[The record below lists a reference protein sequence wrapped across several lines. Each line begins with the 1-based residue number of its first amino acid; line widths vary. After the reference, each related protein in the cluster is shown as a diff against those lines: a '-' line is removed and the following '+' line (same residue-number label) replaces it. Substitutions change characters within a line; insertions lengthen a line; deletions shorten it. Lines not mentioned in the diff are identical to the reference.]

1 MARTVPAAAWS
12 AVMVLLI
19 LYPAALAAESVFL
32 KDGSIVEG
40 RVVRENDRE
49 VQLALSA
56 GGRSSIPRGEILRT
70 VYHEEYKQKRFIYLM
85 SGEMIEGFIVD
96 EDRETYT
103 YRRDLASARE
113 NRVARSKVDFISK
126 RRLEVKEKKEK
137 IETAAVKGAMVRGA
151 VSDTARTESRREGLI
166 SRAPRVRIGGGPGPL
181 GGGLGWKDIDGRG
194 WEDQMSVLVDVII
207 WRERDADGSGF
218 DFYLRG
224 GIKTYSAY
232 PVETQSGQ
240 VRLGTFV
247 NAYIGESK
255 VPATDNVIIFD
266 INHYYLSPGA
276 RYSRGMYFL
285 GILWQGYVMLHYQ
298 YSRVELDTELQVDLG
313 GGVWSEPRGKKYEYT
328 SHGIAGGAGVELGL
342 FRYFG
347 VFAELTYGYSPA
359 MPSDRNLEE
368 FAINFGLTW
377 RTSYL

>member
-1 MARTVPAAAWS
+1 MARWEDAMARTVPAAAWS

-56 GGRSSIPRGEILRT
+56 GGRRSIPRGEILRT

-137 IETAAVKGAMVRGA
+137 VEDATAKGAMVRGA

-224 GIKTYSAY
+224 GIKT
-232 PVETQSGQ
+232 
-240 VRLGTFV
+240 
-247 NAYIGESK
+247 
-255 VPATDNVIIFD
+255 
-266 INHYYLSPGA
+266 
-276 RYSRGMYFL
+276 
-285 GILWQGYVMLHYQ
+285 
-298 YSRVELDTELQVDLG
+298 
-313 GGVWSEPRGKKYEYT
+313 
-328 SHGIAGGAGVELGL
+328 
-342 FRYFG
+342 
-347 VFAELTYGYSPA
+347 
-359 MPSDRNLEE
+359 
-368 FAINFGLTW
+368 
-377 RTSYL
+377 

>member
-32 KDGSIVEG
+32 KDGSIIEG

-49 VQLALSA
+49 VQLALST
-56 GGRSSIPRGEILRT
+56 GGRRSIPRGEILRT

-137 IETAAVKGAMVRGA
+137 VETAAVKGGKDPAAEGRVPTGTRRDEMV
-151 VSDTARTESRREGLI
+151 
-166 SRAPRVRIGGGPGPL
+166 SRAPRVRVGTGWSN
-181 GGGLGWKDIDGRG
+181 GLGYNWDNNTLITIDVAALRLRDRSGNGLDLLVRG
-194 WEDQMSVLVDVII
+194 KLHYMEQEWGNIQELRDWTGDFEIDPAIIELHSVSLTHIGLGAGVRYAHGGYLWGVMIQGYATLLAQYSFN
-207 WRERDADGSGF
+207 E
-218 DFYLRG
+218 FYLEGADVG
-224 GIKTYSAY
+224 GNNDDIIEKFNTLGL
-232 PVETQSGQ
+232 VSG
-240 VRLGTFV
+240 L
-247 NAYIGESK
+247 
-255 VPATDNVIIFD
+255 
-266 INHYYLSPGA
+266 
-276 RYSRGMYFL
+276 
-285 GILWQGYVMLHYQ
+285 
-298 YSRVELDTELQVDLG
+298 
-313 GGVWSEPRGKKYEYT
+313 
-328 SHGIAGGAGVELGL
+328 GVELGL
-342 FRYFG
+342 FKYMGIFC
-347 VFAELTYGYSPA
+347 EINYGYAPA
-359 MPSDRNLEE
+359 LDNEVNLEDVS
-368 FAINFGLTW
+368 ALFGLTW

>member
-49 VQLALSA
+49 VQLALST
-56 GGRSSIPRGEILRT
+56 GGRRSIPRGEILRT

-137 IETAAVKGAMVRGA
+137 VEDATAKGGKDLAAEGRVPTGTRRDEMV
-151 VSDTARTESRREGLI
+151 
-166 SRAPRVRIGGGPGPL
+166 SRAPRVRVGTGWSN
-181 GGGLGWKDIDGRG
+181 GLGYHWDNNTLITIDVAALR
-194 WEDQMSVLVDVII
+194 L
-207 WRERDADGSGF
+207 RDRSGNGF
-218 DFYLRG
+218 DLLVRG
-224 GIKTYSAY
+224 K
-232 PVETQSGQ
+232 
-240 VRLGTFV
+240 
-247 NAYIGESK
+247 
-255 VPATDNVIIFD
+255 
-266 INHYYLSPGA
+266 
-276 RYSRGMYFL
+276 
-285 GILWQGYVMLHYQ
+285 LHYMEQ
-298 YSRVELDTELQVDLG
+298 EWGNIQELRDWTGDFEIDPAFIELHSVSLTHIG
-313 GGVWSEPRGKKYEYT
+313 LC
-328 SHGIAGGAGVELGL
+328 AGV
-342 FRYFG
+342 RYAHG
-347 VFAELTYGYSPA
+347 G
-359 MPSDRNLEE
+359 
-368 FAINFGLTW
+368 
-377 RTSYL
+377 